1 MDRPWTG
8 LSNHPLISERR
19 GVPLSN
25 SKDPGQGSPTF
36 PRTDGSTETTSQR
49 SPSPSDADSAGAQGD
64 PGRVPLRI
72 KLAFGA
78 PSFAGAGM
86 AIPIVIHLTI
96 FYSDVILVP
105 LGFIALVKAVARA
118 FDALTDPL
126 MGWLTD
132 HTRSRWGRRRPW
144 MIIGAPLAALAFLM
158 LFSPPATLSPTSAIW
173 WLAVS
178 YTLYYLFHTVYE
190 IPHGALGPELTLDYR
205 ERIALFGWRVPFLV
219 GGTLVAAVLPPV
231 LIDMT
236 GGQRAGYTTF
246 ALIFGALLALLY
258 LNLVVNV
265 RERPD
270 FGNREA
276 NPLVP
281 GLRRVMRNRA
291 FRVLLGV
298 YVASSVTGAIP
309 GLMMPYFTKY
319 VLQPENPDLWL
330 GIFLGLYFGSGFI
343 CLPIWIFLARR
354 FGKKFA
360 WLCSF
365 VPGITGSVAI
375 FFLLGEGDL
384 LPAAAILVWT
394 GSAFSAGM
402 FLGPS
407 MQADVIDYDELYT
420 GKRREAQYNG
430 LWSVMT
436 KFTVIPSMAVP
447 LAILAAYGYQP
458 NVEQTPVV
466 QNLIRG
472 IFGLAPAVM
481 SSVAFVLALRF
492 PISRAVHEKIW
503 QGIDAHARGEHAT
516 DPLTGQRLP
525 PPSDRGVPEA
535 TGWFLDHFSPREL
548 RRMLVG
554 GVSTLVRGAVLAVL
568 ISLAISVIGVFVTIH
583 EASDLTRDPGVLA
596 VFSVVI
602 AGFAFS
608 AMCFHIFRVRAALKM
623 QKAPIADEQI
633 RIHLAF
639 TDFIANRSATI
650 APRAVE

>member
-1 MDRPWTG
+1 MAEG
-8 LSNHPLISERR
+8 LGSEI
-19 GVPLSN
+19 
-25 SKDPGQGSPTF
+25 
-36 PRTDGSTETTSQR
+36 
-49 SPSPSDADSAGAQGD
+49 
-64 PGRVPLRI
+64 RVPLRI

-96 FYSDVILVP
+96 FYSDVVLVP
-105 LGFIALVKAVARA
+105 LGYIALVKAVARA

-144 MIIGAPLAALAFLM
+144 MMIGAPLAAVAFLI
-158 LFSPPATLSPTSAIW
+158 LFSPPATLSSSSAIW
-173 WLAVS
+173 WLAAS
-178 YTLYYLFHTVYE
+178 YTLYYLFHTIYE
-190 IPHGALGPELTLDYR
+190 IPHGGLGPELSLDYR
-205 ERIALFGWRVPFLV
+205 ERNVLFAWRVPFLV
-219 GGTLVAAVLPPV
+219 GGTLVAAVLPPI
-231 LIDMT
+231 LIDIF
-236 GGQRAGYTTF
+236 GGPRAGYATF
-246 ALIFGALLALLY
+246 AAIFGILLVLLY
-258 LNLVVNV
+258 ANLVVNV

-281 GLRRVMRNRA
+281 GVRRVMRNRA

-298 YVASSVTGAIP
+298 YVTSSVTGAIP

-319 VLQPENPDLWL
+319 VLRPENPDLWL
-330 GIFLGLYFGSGFI
+330 GIFLGIYFGTGFV
-343 CLPIWIFLARR
+343 CLPIWMFLARR
-354 FGKKFA
+354 FSKKFA

-365 VPGITGSVAI
+365 VPGITGSLAI

-384 LPAAAILVWT
+384 LMAGAILVWT

-472 IFGLAPAVM
+472 IFGLAPAAM
-481 SSVAFVLALRF
+481 SSIAFVVALRF
-492 PISRAVHEKIW
+492 PISRDIHEKIW
-503 QGIDAHARGEHAT
+503 DGIRAHTRGEHAI

-525 PPSDRGVPEA
+525 PPSDRGVDES
-535 TGWFLDHFSPREL
+535 TGWFLDHFSPKEL
-548 RRMLVG
+548 RRVLVAG
-554 GVSTLVRGAVLAVL
+554 TPGLLRGTALAVL
-568 ISLAISVIGVFVTIH
+568 ISLVISATAIFVTIR
-583 EASDLTRDPGVLA
+583 EASDLSRDPGVLA
-596 VFSVVI
+596 VFSVVT

-608 AMCFHIFRVRAALKM
+608 AMCFHIFRVRAALKL
-623 QKAPIADEQI
+623 QKAPIAKEEI
-633 RIHLAF
+633 RAHLAF
-639 TDFIANRSATI
+639 TDLILNRSTDVDS
-650 APRAVE
+650 PGRP

>member
-1 MDRPWTG
+1 MGERPDVRIPRLTT
-8 LSNHPLISERR
+8 R
-19 GVPLSN
+19 
-25 SKDPGQGSPTF
+25 DPGKSSTQQIDGASEVAPQQGS
-36 PRTDGSTETTSQR
+36 STEINDR
-49 SPSPSDADSAGAQGD
+49 SPDSAD
-64 PGRVPLRI
+64 DDKLPLRI

-96 FYSDVILVP
+96 FYSDVVLVP
-105 LGFIALVKAVARA
+105 LGYIALVKALARA
-118 FDALTDPL
+118 FDALTDPV

-132 HTRSRWGRRRPW
+132 HTRTRWGRRRPW
-144 MIIGAPLAALAFLM
+144 ILLGAPLAGLAFLM
-158 LFSPPATLSPTSAIW
+158 LFSPPATLSPTSAVW

-178 YTLYYLFHTVYE
+178 YTLYYLFHTIYE
-190 IPHGALGPELTLDYR
+190 IPHGALGPELTLDYH
-205 ERIALFGWRVPFLV
+205 ERISLFGWRVPFLV

-231 LIDMT
+231 LIEMT
-236 GGQRAGYTTF
+236 GGQRAGYATF
-246 ALIFGALLALLY
+246 AVIFGILLFLLY

-265 RERPD
+265 KERPG
-270 FGNREA
+270 FAGREA

-281 GLRRVMRNRA
+281 GVRRVMRNRA

-298 YVASSVTGAIP
+298 YVAGSVTGAIP

-319 VLQPENPDLWL
+319 VLRPDNPDQWL
-330 GIFLGLYFGSGFI
+330 AIFLGIYFGSGFL
-343 CLPIWIFLARR
+343 CLPFWIFLARR

-365 VPGITGSVAI
+365 VPGITGSIGI

-384 LPAAAILVWT
+384 LLTAAILVWT
-394 GSAFSAGM
+394 GAAFSAGM
-402 FLGPS
+402 FIGPS

-466 QNLIRG
+466 RDLIRG
-472 IFGLAPAVM
+472 IFGLAPATM
-481 SSVAFVLALRF
+481 SIIAFVIALRF
-492 PISRAVHEKIW
+492 PIDQATHQRIW
-503 QGIDAHARGEHAT
+503 QGIRAHQRGEHAT
-516 DPLTGQRLP
+516 DPLTGRLLP
-525 PPSDRGVPEA
+525 PPTDRGIPES

-548 RRMLVG
+548 RRMLEHG
-554 GVSTLVRGAVLAVL
+554 APALVRSTSWAAFVCVA
-568 ISLAISVIGVFVTIH
+568 ISLTALAITFR
-583 EASDLTRDPGVLA
+583 EANDLSRDPGVIA
-596 VFSVVI
+596 VFGVVI

-608 AMCFHIFRVRAALKM
+608 ALCFHIIRVRAALKM
-623 QKAPIADEQI
+623 RTAPIDAEQI
-633 RIHLAF
+633 RAHLEF
-639 TDFIANRSATI
+639 TDFILDKPSS
-650 APRAVE
+650 PGGSVV